1 MRLNRDANLE
11 MLSIVADRLGTL
23 REQMVFLGGCTT
35 GLLITDTAAADV
47 RATMDVDLIVE
58 VGVSHDYHAIESE
71 MRKRGFKPDS
81 ASGIRCRWLSGDLIV
96 DLMPTDEAIL
106 GFSNRWYGDAMVH
119 AIEITLPDGV
129 SIRHV
134 TAPYFVA
141 TKIEAFIG
149 RGNGDFLASHDFEDI
164 VTVIDGREE
173 LHAEVM
179 SSEDTLRSFIGRT
192 FKQWTEHR
200 DLFVALAGHLP
211 PDSESQKRYDLL
223 EHRIRALASIPG

>member
-1 MRLNRDANLE
+1 
-11 MLSIVADRLGTL
+11 
-23 REQMVFLGGCTT
+23 
-35 GLLITDTAAADV
+35 
-47 RATMDVDLIVE
+47 
-58 VGVSHDYHAIESE
+58 

-81 ASGIRCRWLSGDLIV
+81 ASGFRCRWLSGDIIV
-96 DLMPTDEAIL
+96 DLMHTDEAIL
-106 GFSNRWYGDAMVH
+106 VFSNHWYGDAMDH
-119 AIEITLPDGV
+119 ALEITLPDGV

-149 RGNGDFLASHDFEDI
+149 RGNDDFLASHDFEDI

-192 FKQWTEHR
+192 FKQWIEHP

-223 EHRIRALASIPG
+223 EQRIRPLALIH